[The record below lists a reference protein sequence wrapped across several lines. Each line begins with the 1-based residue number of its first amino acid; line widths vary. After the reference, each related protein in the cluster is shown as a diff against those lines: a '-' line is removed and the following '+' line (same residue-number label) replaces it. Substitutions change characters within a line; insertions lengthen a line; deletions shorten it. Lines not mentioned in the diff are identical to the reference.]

1 MILSVT
7 HIKIYMIVTLHEKA
21 MSSRTA
27 VKREAFL
34 KKESA
39 SIANP
44 QLFQSQISRLRPMHY
59 ITNIDPCTANSR
71 LLEYVFNA
79 LNVCDFR
86 RGESAEDDLWR
97 ESVWRTVMSMIES
110 ERAAWS
116 DDYFVFYRSVSEK
129 YVLYEFNT
137 LMLLLFSEARV
148 PRPGSLICVPS
159 LLEANY
165 PASIEEVIRRFTLK
179 DINDSSPENSGVLLS
194 VNNCLEPTY
203 HSRVAYH
210 VNHGVEAEP
219 LKYFF
224 SGYNE
229 TRAYRGT
236 MCTFLC
242 EFMGVSEAV
251 AEVAVEQVMA
261 EYKASLPP
269 KSTDDGFVAKG
280 HTLQICLPRAAL
292 DRFAYPSEAW
302 GHPVSLYREIEDD
315 DNDEAR
321 THAFPMFDHRFFG
334 AKKTPKGMTPV
345 PQAEFLRSP
354 EISELQTRILAH
366 PNLYLR
372 HGAVCNVFHGN
383 PNFDQRAFRGRMLQ
397 ILQPLIARA
406 QAQHRQLLYF
416 KFAD

>member
-1 MILSVT
+1 
-7 HIKIYMIVTLHEKA
+7 
-21 MSSRTA
+21 MSSSRNA
-27 VKREAFL
+27 AKREAFL
-34 KKESA
+34 KQESE
-39 SIANP
+39 SIDNS
-44 QLFQSQISRLRPMHY
+44 QQFQSQQVLLHPLEGPKVDFH
-59 ITNIDPCTANSR
+59 TANSR
-71 LLEYVFNA
+71 LLEYVFNV
-79 LNVCDFR
+79 LHYHLDFR
-86 RGESAEDDLWR
+86 RGETAADDLWR
-97 ESVWRTVMSMIES
+97 EGVWRAVMSMIEC

-116 DDYFVFYRSVSEK
+116 VDYFVFYRSVSEK

-148 PRPGSLICVPS
+148 PTPGSLVCVPS
-159 LLEANY
+159 LLDAKY
-165 PASIEEVIRRFTLK
+165 PASIEELIQRFASRG
-179 DINDSSPENSGVLLS
+179 INDSDPEISRVLLS

-224 SGYNE
+224 TGYNE

-251 AEVAVEQVMA
+251 AEAAVEQLMA
-261 EYKASLPP
+261 EYKALLPP

-302 GHPVSLYREIEDD
+302 GHPVSLYSEIQAKNEPMIL
-315 DNDEAR
+315 
-321 THAFPMFDHRFFG
+321 HVFPVSEQRFYG
-334 AKKTPKGMTPV
+334 AKKTPKGMRPV

-383 PNFDQRAFRGRMLQ
+383 PNFDPRAFRGRMLQ

-406 QAQHRQLLYF
+406 QAQQRRLRYS
-416 KFAD
+416 KFAE